1 MDRSKVGIIIP
12 AYNEE
17 DTILD
22 VIKKCQKYGKV
33 IIIDD
38 GSDDNTI
45 NLLRDQKVV
54 LIKHIKNLGYDEALN
69 SGFLKE
75 L

>member
-12 AYNEE
+12 AFNEE

-38 GSDDNTI
+38 GSEDNTI
-45 NLLRDQKVV
+45 NLLRDQK
-54 LIKHIKNLGYDEALN
+54 LFD
-69 SGFLKE
+69 
-75 L
+75 